1 MKHIDPTSTAAW
13 QELQAHLQQVKS
25 LHLRDLFKQNPERT
39 EQFTI
44 REPGLLLD
52 YSKNLITQQ
61 SITSLVELARQCQ
74 LEEAIQLMF
83 SGEKINETEDRAVLH
98 TALRNS
104 NDRPIYVNQKDILPQ
119 IRSSFNQMEEI
130 SRKIRQQQW
139 PGFSGKPIRTIVHL
153 GIGGSMLGPQM
164 VCQALKYYGN
174 REINNHFIANLDAA
188 DFNETMSTIDVEET
202 LFIVVSKTFT
212 TLETLNNARL
222 AREKIIS
229 HFKDESALSRHLL
242 AVTANGPG
250 AEAFGIKRDNIVP
263 IWDWIGGRFSLASA
277 VGLSI
282 MISIGPD
289 FFKQFLQGLSQMDSH
304 FQQAPL
310 EKNMPVILALL
321 GIWYN
326 NFFQAHS
333 QAVLPYCHYLKH
345 LPAYLQA
352 LEMESNGKNIDR
364 QGKPTTYQTSAIV
377 WGDVGTNG
385 QHAFFQALHQGTRL
399 IPCDFIGFI
408 DPLHSELE
416 THKQLLANLIAQTES
431 LAHGRSPQK
440 IEPPGVN
447 PFHQF
452 SGNRPSNLL
461 LFTKLTPLSLGKL
474 VSLYEHKV
482 FCQGIIWNI
491 FSFDQWGVEL
501 GKQMAGRIYSELGTQ
516 GDGPINSF
524 DSSTNRIIE
533 LFKGRTKLPAE
544 PEIQK

>member
-25 LHLRDLFKQNPERT
+25 LHLRDLFKQNPERA

-52 YSKNLITQQ
+52 YSKNLITHQ
-61 SITSLVELARQCQ
+61 TMTCLVNLARQCK
-74 LEEAIQLMF
+74 LKEAIQQMF

-104 NDRPIYVNQKDILPQ
+104 NDHPIYVNQKDIIPQ
-119 IRSSFNQMEEI
+119 IRSSFNKMEEI
-130 SRKIRQQQW
+130 SHKIRQQQW
-139 PGFSGKPIRTIVHL
+139 PGFSGKSIRTIVHL

-164 VCQALKYYGN
+164 VCQALKYYSN
-174 REINNHFIANLDAA
+174 REINIHFIANLDAA
-188 DFNETMSTIDVEET
+188 EFNETMATIDMEET

-222 AREKIIS
+222 AREKIVA
-229 HFKDESALSRHLL
+229 HFKDESALSRHFL
-242 AVTANGPG
+242 AVTANSTA
-250 AEAFGIKRDNIVP
+250 AEAFGIKRENIIL
-263 IWDWIGGRFSLASA
+263 IWDWLGGRFSLASA

-289 FFKQFLQGLSQMDSH
+289 FFKQFLQGLSQMDNH

-352 LEMESNGKNIDR
+352 LEMESNGKDVDR
-364 QGKPTTYQTSAIV
+364 QGKPTTYQTCAII
-377 WGDVGTNG
+377 WGDVGTNS
-385 QHAFFQALHQGTRL
+385 QHAFSQALHQGTRL
-399 IPCDFIGFI
+399 IPSDFIGFI
-408 DPLHSELE
+408 HPLHSELE
-416 THKQLLANLIAQTES
+416 SHKQLLANLIAQAES
-431 LAHGRSPQK
+431 LAHGKAPEKTKLSGADPYR
-440 IEPPGVN
+440 
-447 PFHQF
+447 QF

-461 LFTKLTPLSLGKL
+461 LINKLTPLSLGKL

-501 GKQMAGRIYSELGTQ
+501 GKQMAGQIYSELGAQ
-516 GDGPINSF
+516 GDAKTSSY
-524 DSSTNRIIE
+524 DSSTSRIIE
-533 LFKGRTKLPAE
+533 LFKGRAKLPTE